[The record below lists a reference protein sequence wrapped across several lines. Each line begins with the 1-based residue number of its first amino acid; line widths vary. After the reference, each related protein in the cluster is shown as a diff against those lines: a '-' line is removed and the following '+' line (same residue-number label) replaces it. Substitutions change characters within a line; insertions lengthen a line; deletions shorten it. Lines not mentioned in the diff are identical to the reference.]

1 MNLLFTTSRLSLG
14 GAETHIL
21 GLAKELTAMGHTV
34 TIVSAGGKLTKQLP
48 IGISH
53 MTLPLDRKDPLS
65 VVRSLVGLQHI
76 LKKEDF
82 SVVHAH
88 ARIPA
93 FLCGILQKTLS
104 FRLVTTAHLDF
115 PKKRLGIFS
124 RWGEKTLAVSQ
135 DIKDHLI
142 RVYGLAPDNIAV
154 TVNGIDTSHFS
165 PSPSG
170 GRNGN
175 HLLHVSRLDSDR
187 SLTAFCL
194 VAIAEELRRQ
204 FPSFRLTILGEG
216 RDLAA
221 LRHVA
226 HKLDPAGTYLAV
238 LGGVPDPAPYLRE
251 ADLFVGVSRAALE
264 AMACG
269 LPVILSGNQGYGG
282 ALTPEAL
289 PAMAA
294 TNLCCR
300 GCPLP
305 TEEGLLREITA
316 LLADGDSRVAL
327 GAFGR
332 ETVLRDYPF
341 ARTAAD
347 CLALYESLPPR
358 PTTRQRGVLLCGY
371 FGYGNTGD
379 EAILSASLA
388 ALRREDPARPITV
401 LTAHPRRVAR
411 TYGVRVAGRFDPL
424 AILWELMRCET
435 LVFGGGGLLQDESGL
450 PSLLYYTALLRLGR
464 RMGKQVI
471 LHAGGI
477 GPLIRPISQRLTA
490 KALRGV
496 EVTVRDPVS
505 RQRLAAIGFGETVGS
520 AADPALALKPADGER
535 VAHLLRR
542 YGLTA
547 GRYAV
552 LVPREKATAVF
563 PLPVGLTPVLIPFFP
578 AEDRGICLAMQKRL
592 PYAVLMEE
600 LSPAEIM
607 GVIGEASLVLG
618 MRLHALIFA
627 QRMGVPCQ
635 AVGNHP
641 KLTEYQTVALPVLE
655 QG

>member
-1 MNLLFTTSRLSLG
+1 MNLLFVTSRLTLG

-21 GLAKELTAMGHTV
+21 GLAKELNAMGHTV
-34 TIVSAGGKLTKQLP
+34 TIVSSGGQLTDLLP
-48 IGISH
+48 PSIPHI
-53 MTLPLDRKDPLS
+53 TLPLDKKDPPS
-65 VVRSLVGLQHI
+65 VLRSLRGLRRI
-76 LKKEDF
+76 LKDGAF
-82 SVVHAH
+82 PIVHAH

-93 FLCGILQKTLS
+93 FLCGILRRRLS

-115 PKKRLGIFS
+115 PRKHLGILS
-124 RWGEKTLAVSQ
+124 HWGERTLAVSQ

-142 RVYGLAPDNIAV
+142 HTYHLSPDTIAV
-154 TVNGIDTSHFS
+154 TVNGIDTDHFA
-165 PSPSG
+165 PAPHPRG
-170 GRNGN
+170 F
-175 HLLHVSRLDSDR
+175 HLLHVSRLDLDR
-187 SLTAFCL
+187 SLTAFRL
-194 VAIAEELRRQ
+194 VAIGGELRRR
-204 FPSFRLTILGEG
+204 FPTLRLTILGEG
-216 RDLAA
+216 DDLDA
-221 LRHVA
+221 LRQAA
-226 HKLDPAGTYLAV
+226 HGVDPRGTFLTV
-238 LGGVPDPAPYLRE
+238 VGGIPDPAPYLQE

-269 LPVILSGNQGYGG
+269 LPVILSGSQGYGG
-282 ALTPEAL
+282 ILTPETL

-305 TEEGLLREITA
+305 TEEGLLRAITA
-316 LLADGDSRVAL
+316 LLSDEERCKNL

-341 ARTAAD
+341 SRTAAD
-347 CLALYESLPPR
+347 CLVLYESLPPR
-358 PTTRQRGVLLCGY
+358 PASRKGGILLSGY

-388 ALRREDPARPITV
+388 ALRREDPTRPITV
-401 LTAHPRRVAR
+401 MTAHPRRVAR
-411 TYGVRVAGRFDPL
+411 VYGVRAAGRFDPI
-424 AILWELMRCET
+424 AVLWSLTRCQT
-435 LVFGGGGLLQDESGL
+435 LIFGGGGLLQDESGL

-490 KALRGV
+490 KALHGV

-520 AADPALALKPADGER
+520 ASDPALALKPADGER

-592 PYAVLMEE
+592 PHAVLMEE

>member
-1 MNLLFTTSRLSLG
+1 MNLLFVTSRLTLG

-21 GLAKELTAMGHTV
+21 GLAKELNAMGHTV
-34 TIVSAGGKLTKQLP
+34 TIVSSGGQLTDLLP
-48 IGISH
+48 PSIPHI
-53 MTLPLDRKDPLS
+53 TLPLDKKDPPS
-65 VVRSLVGLQHI
+65 VLRSLRGLRRI
-76 LKKEDF
+76 LKDGAF
-82 SVVHAH
+82 PIVHAH

-93 FLCGILQKTLS
+93 FLCGILQRRLS

-115 PKKRLGIFS
+115 PRKHLGILS
-124 RWGEKTLAVSQ
+124 HWGERTLAVSQ
-135 DIKDHLI
+135 DVKDHLI
-142 RVYGLAPDNIAV
+142 HTYHLSPDTIAV
-154 TVNGIDTSHFS
+154 TVNGIDTDHFA
-165 PSPSG
+165 PAPHPRG
-170 GRNGN
+170 G
-175 HLLHVSRLDSDR
+175 HLLHVSRLDPDR
-187 SLTAFCL
+187 SLTAFRL
-194 VAIAEELRRQ
+194 VAIGGELRRR
-204 FPSFRLTILGEG
+204 FPTLRLTILGEG
-216 RDLAA
+216 DDLDA
-221 LRHVA
+221 LRQAA
-226 HKLDPAGTYLAV
+226 HGVDPYGTFLTV
-238 LGGVPDPAPYLRE
+238 VGGVPDPAPYLQE

-269 LPVILSGNQGYGG
+269 LPVILSGSQGYGG
-282 ALTPEAL
+282 ILTPETL

-316 LLADGDSRVAL
+316 LLSDETRRDAL

-341 ARTAAD
+341 SRTAAD
-347 CLALYESLPPR
+347 CLALYGSLPPR
-358 PTTRQRGVLLCGY
+358 PASRKGGVLLGGY

-411 TYGVRVAGRFDPL
+411 IYGVRAAGRFDPF

-490 KALRGV
+490 KALHGV

-505 RQRLAAIGFGETVGS
+505 RQRLAALGFGETVGS
-520 AADPALALKPADGER
+520 ASDPALALKPADGER
-535 VAHLLRR
+535 VAHLLRC

-592 PYAVLMEE
+592 PHAVLMEE